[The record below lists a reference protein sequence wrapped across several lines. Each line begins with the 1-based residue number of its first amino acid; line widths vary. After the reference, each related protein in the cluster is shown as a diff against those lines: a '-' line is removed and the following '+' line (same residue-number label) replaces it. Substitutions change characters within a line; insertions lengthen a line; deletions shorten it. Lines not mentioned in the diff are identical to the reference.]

1 MRLILL
7 LFLAL
12 SALTAPPAVACTGAE
27 ECPLGER
34 AYHVREPD
42 GWDGRSP
49 LPVMLHFHGWGR
61 QGETIMGHPRIAGA
75 TVPRG
80 VLLVAPDG
88 LGRSWDFR
96 RAGSRDTPFARAV
109 LADVARRY
117 PTAGQPLIV
126 SGYSWGALMAAR
138 FACEGGADIAALLLV
153 SGAFPPSVSCD
164 AAPVPARVSHVHG
177 LTDGVLDF
185 PYGPGGE
192 DTHAVALWRARMG
205 CDAPEARRFDW
216 QAVSWL
222 THDRREW
229 DCAGGRVTM
238 DIHPAS
244 HLIPRGWFAQVLDEV
259 LDAR

>member
-7 LFLAL
+7 CLLAL
-12 SALTAPPAVACTGAE
+12 WPMSHPALACVDKEA
-27 ECPLGER
+27 CALGDR
-34 AYHVREPD
+34 SYHVREPE

-61 QGETIMGHPRIAGA
+61 QGETVVGHGRIAGA

-96 RAGSRDTPFARAV
+96 QSGSRDTPFALAV
-109 LADVARRY
+109 LEDVARRY
-117 PTAGQPLIV
+117 PLDGRLIV

-138 FACEGGADIAALLLV
+138 FACEGGARITALLLV
-153 SGAFPPSVSCD
+153 SGAFPPSLDCD
-164 AAPVPARVSHVHG
+164 GAPARVSHVHG
-177 LTDGVLDF
+177 LTDEVLDF

-192 DTHAVALWRARMG
+192 VTHAVALWRRQLA
-205 CDAPEARRFDW
+205 CAPQEARRFDW

-222 THDRREW
+222 THSRHEW
-229 DCAGGRVTM
+229 DCVGGLVTM
-238 DIHPAS
+238 DVHPAS
-244 HLIPRGWFAQVLDEV
+244 HLIPRGWFARHLDEV
-259 LDAR
+259 LAGG